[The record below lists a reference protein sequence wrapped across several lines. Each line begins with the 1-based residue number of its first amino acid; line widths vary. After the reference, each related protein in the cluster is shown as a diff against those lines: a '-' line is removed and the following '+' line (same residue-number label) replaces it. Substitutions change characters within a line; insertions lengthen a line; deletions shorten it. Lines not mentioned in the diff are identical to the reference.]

1 MKLNIQVDYNPLN
14 NIQLIHNGDCLITK
28 MLKLRS
34 EVTKLIHKIWML
46 VSPYAIIK
54 THENWYIC
62 RADLAE
68 QFSLNTQRRLSY
80 DQSV

>member
-34 EVTKLIHKIWML
+34 EVTKLIHKI
-46 VSPYAIIK
+46 
-54 THENWYIC
+54 
-62 RADLAE
+62 
-68 QFSLNTQRRLSY
+68 
-80 DQSV
+80 